1 VGILGAAQILDEEL
15 DNSDYKEW
23 VSIILQAGNRLL
35 ETQGLILDFSKIE
48 AEKILPKY
56 LDVPLNSVITSIAEL
71 FESMAVKKG
80 LFIKTEIPDS
90 VFHAQLDER
99 LLREV
104 ISNLVNNAIK
114 YTHVGGVTITLERDN
129 DFAIIKVSDTGIGI
143 PEEKFEYIFEEFR
156 QVSEGV
162 GRGFEGSGLGL
173 TITKRFVELMKG
185 SIYVESKIGEGSVF
199 TVKLP
204 VNISSRMGL
213 E

>member
-1 VGILGAAQILDEEL
+1 MGILGAAQILDEEL